1 MSRSS
6 RHNLCRTYTRCL
18 SRHFNFSW
26 RHIINVS
33 GVTLMSTHVWC
44 HGPECHTKVTT
55 DRVRGSKGSK
65 VLRTR
70 KVKQRTDSTW
80 YNPNNWYNWFC
91 SMGCYND
98 FANAHCQQMIRIAPR
113 NEPLETRIEDPK
125 TTKHESDYVY
135 C

>member
-1 MSRSS
+1 MSS
-6 RHNLCRTYTRCL
+6 
-18 SRHFNFSW
+18 
-26 RHIINVS
+26 
-33 GVTLMSTHVWC
+33 HVWC

-70 KVKQRTDSTW
+70 KVKQHTDSEW

-125 TTKHESDYVY
+125 KTEHSHEYSSGHVHKWTTTEIKKIDTESNVG
-135 C
+135 